1 MWYNNIM
8 IITNVTTNI
17 KDIIRD
23 IWERNKSWCVIS
35 TDNCLDYEVK
45 NYITKNDRV
54 ILMNDGECFKE
65 HTPNKF
71 IRYCQK
77 YKILPIFL
85 SDIDNLDFPHLMYS
99 NIEEVLEDSFEY
111 MHKSRDSKVYE
122 EFLNLIGGFLW

>member
-1 MWYNNIM
+1 MTYTIETGETGETSDGVK
-8 IITNVTTNI
+8 IETITIESDTSFSIDKKDDNKYNVTFTAEPTSL
-17 KDIIRD
+17 KL
-23 IWERNKSWCVIS
+23 K
-35 TDNCLDYEVK
+35 
-45 NYITKNDRV
+45 
-54 ILMNDGECFKE
+54 FKQYSS
-65 HTPNKF
+65 KLA
-71 IRYCQK
+71 YCQK